1 MRICMSNGDLIPH
14 SVMYVLDMV
23 PLILLCFIPDSF
35 LIPDLQ
41 STFSPCCKLQ
51 LFPRDPDTRRLF
63 WHVLPCRQLGPK
75 QFGDE

>member
-63 WHVLPCRQLGPK
+63 FACAPLQTAWTEAVWR
-75 QFGDE
+75 